1 MLKPMI
7 HLISGHWIT
16 SDQVTTL
23 ISATAKKCVLA
34 MSQISQ
40 SFQPQAEPFQPQKKI
55 QSKT

>member
-23 ISATAKKCVLA
+23 ILATAKKCVLA
-34 MSQISQ
+34 MGQISQ